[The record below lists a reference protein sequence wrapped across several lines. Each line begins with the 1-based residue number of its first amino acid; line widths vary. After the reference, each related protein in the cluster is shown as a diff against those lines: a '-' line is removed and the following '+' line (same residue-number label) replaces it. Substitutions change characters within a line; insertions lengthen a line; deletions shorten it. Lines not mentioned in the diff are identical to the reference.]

1 MYLFN
6 IIYVKIIIGSDRMNN
21 KIIKIEEQEEIKILN
36 TDNSGLLIKKQNN
49 RLIISELNKNLKQN
63 VYIQKLNMEEL
74 SSFILIHLLENNN
87 ISENFIKDNHI
98 LINNIMDNYY
108 NYICGNFYNA
118 DDIKKI
124 EFQAIT
130 YFN

>member
-1 MYLFN
+1 
-6 IIYVKIIIGSDRMNN
+6 MNN